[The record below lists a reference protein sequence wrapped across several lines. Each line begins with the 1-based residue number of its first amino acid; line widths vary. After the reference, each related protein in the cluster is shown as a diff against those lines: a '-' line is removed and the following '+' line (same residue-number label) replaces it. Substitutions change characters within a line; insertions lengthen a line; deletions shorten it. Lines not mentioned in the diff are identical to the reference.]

1 MEEWVTMNRIFP
13 TEDKALKAAGII
25 RITESRLLSVPR
37 GPQYDIEVGVDKVAD
52 GWQVRWRKVLTG
64 YDSGCSGCGSC
75 NNVTDESGKQKQEP
89 GKVLKFRPKQV

>member
-13 TEDKALKAAGII
+13 TEDKAIEVAKII

-37 GPQYDIEVGVDKVAD
+37 GPQYDIEIKVDKVDD

-64 YDSGCSGCGSC
+64 YDSGCGGCGSC
-75 NNVTDESGKQKQEP
+75 DNVTGNGKQNPGQGKVIKFKPKQE
-89 GKVLKFRPKQV
+89 